1 MPRKPVVSRTIDVA
15 CITAMVADEGKRKIE
30 NKEYTIFKKCK
41 TDKQYLIQCQSQ
53 EKNEN
58 IKVLRIVNKRMRKML
73 CRQPIQKF
81 INESEKIYLT

>member
-15 CITAMVADEGKRKIE
+15 CITAMVADEGKKKIV

-41 TDKQYLIQCQSQ
+41 DDKSYLVACQES
-53 EKNEN
+53 EPDES
-58 IKVLRIVNKRMRKML
+58 IKVLRIVDKKMRKL
-73 CRQPIQKF
+73 FCKQPIQKF